1 MTRCQVAA
9 GLYILISEVT
19 KGALIGIMARYFLLA
34 LEFAAT
40 LAASASGINGMPGV
54 PVEGAEAI
62 PSFGSLVT
70 VTATTLFFIMDLHWE
85 VLRTIV
91 ESYRVLPVGSAL
103 PPDFTMQSV
112 AGALSKSFLLALQV
126 CGPFIIYTISVN
138 VLFGIANKLTPQV
151 PVYFVSLPFVILGGL
166 VVLYFIVAD
175 FLRIFI
181 QGFEN
186 WLVTVPGAKL
196 MLRVWPAP
204 VKARREVSSL
214 NERGQRAMSK
224 LLFENEMDPSS
235 PPSVA
240 APASTVSWPS
250 SPAV

>member
-1 MTRCQVAA
+1 MTNIGSEVVLHTFLLFGRIGGCLMLMPGISSARVPMQVRLFLSTTATLALAPLLLPSIHTAMSEFAPAA

-186 WLVTVPGAKL
+186 WLVTG
-196 MLRVWPAP
+196 
-204 VKARREVSSL
+204 
-214 NERGQRAMSK
+214 
-224 LLFENEMDPSS
+224 
-235 PPSVA
+235 
-240 APASTVSWPS
+240 
-250 SPAV
+250 